1 VLVADDDEVVR
12 MVVAA
17 VFAKAGYDVL
27 VARDGEEALRLA
39 CDRRPDA
46 VVLDI
51 EMPKLDGYAVMRRLR
66 ADARTSAIPVLL
78 LTVRSDGADVV
89 RGFAAGGDDYLRK
102 PFSGDE
108 LRARVLVL
116 IERRK
121 VVDRL
126 TRQTRTDALTGM
138 CNRRA
143 WEDELPRELA
153 RGARFSQRV
162 TVAML
167 DLDRFKAFNDERGHP
182 AGDDLLREIG
192 RIWPPLLREVDTIVR
207 YGGEEFAV
215 LLPSCGVEGAVEVV
229 ERLRAAVPGGQTCSA
244 GIAEW
249 HRGETAK
256 RLMARADEALYAA
269 KDRGRG
275 VAVVHAH
282 LAAGA

>member
-1 VLVADDDEVVR
+1 
-12 MVVAA
+12 
-17 VFAKAGYDVL
+17 
-27 VARDGEEALRLA
+27 
-39 CDRRPDA
+39 
-46 VVLDI
+46 
-51 EMPKLDGYAVMRRLR
+51 
-66 ADARTSAIPVLL
+66 
-78 LTVRSDGADVV
+78 
-89 RGFAAGGDDYLRK
+89 
-102 PFSGDE
+102 
-108 LRARVLVL
+108 VLVL

-215 LLPSCGVEGAVEVV
+215 LLPSCGVEGAAEVV